1 MSDTEEFD
9 MKRSVV
15 AVLNAAESEAK
26 RRGHDRVTLAHVAV
40 VLEAMDPD
48 MADRIL
54 TDDVD
59 AAVCARLDV
68 LPRTFDHPVPDQ
80 DMLAVLRECAG
91 QPEPLESLAYAVR
104 LKMTEPESVK
114 AKMSSGGRASFVLP
128 SGVSDYAMVIDPV
141 SPTVSRDETVRQ
153 VLSLLATRQPQ
164 APLVVAPEGV
174 GRTGLARSLAVRLA
188 DPEYVGALSG
198 WPLVLTRSEGIL
210 TGGRVDALL
219 KVFDACRGKAV
230 VYVDDVEV
238 ICALGSTAGLDTTM
252 IVALRSALHD
262 PDIRIVMT
270 IASDFVDRFQAAD
283 RELFG
288 ELERVDLTVMTGDEV
303 RTIAEA
309 SAMELSAHHGVTI
322 APEIVT
328 AAVGPA
334 RQSDTSGHP
343 ALAVERLDR
352 AATAA
357 TLTEGRVA
365 VIADLGIATDERAFN
380 AFDPD
385 AIIARLKTQVLGQ
398 DRAIEDVVNRL
409 AITRDSLDARPE
421 RPDGVFLFAGPTGTG
436 KTELSLRLA
445 QDLYGS
451 QDALIRLDM
460 SEYADQWSLSKLIG
474 SGPGYIGSTEPE
486 GWLTTRVRNRPQC
499 VLLLDEIEKAHP
511 QIWNTF
517 LQVFDAG
524 RLTDGQGRV
533 ADFHDAII
541 VLTTNMGSAVF
552 ADRNAAGFMPATDTA
567 DAEAGQVLA
576 EIKRT
581 MRPELLNRLDAT
593 LVFRPLEPDTVRRIA
608 TMQLDDAVGRLAA
621 RGWDVT
627 YTDAV
632 VDVLAAKGYS
642 REYGARPL
650 LRVLEEE
657 LLGRVR
663 RLPLGPVQVDV
674 GEGLLVARS
683 GRGS

>member
-1 MSDTEEFD
+1 
-9 MKRSVV
+9 
-15 AVLNAAESEAK
+15 
-26 RRGHDRVTLAHVAV
+26 
-40 VLEAMDPD
+40 
-48 MADRIL
+48 
-54 TDDVD
+54 
-59 AAVCARLDV
+59 
-68 LPRTFDHPVPDQ
+68 
-80 DMLAVLRECAG
+80 
-91 QPEPLESLAYAVR
+91 
-104 LKMTEPESVK
+104 
-114 AKMSSGGRASFVLP
+114 
-128 SGVSDYAMVIDPV
+128 
-141 SPTVSRDETVRQ
+141 
-153 VLSLLATRQPQ
+153 
-164 APLVVAPEGV
+164 
-174 GRTGLARSLAVRLA
+174 
-188 DPEYVGALSG
+188 
-198 WPLVLTRSEGIL
+198 
-210 TGGRVDALL
+210 
-219 KVFDACRGKAV
+219 
-230 VYVDDVEV
+230 
-238 ICALGSTAGLDTTM
+238 
-252 IVALRSALHD
+252 
-262 PDIRIVMT
+262 
-270 IASDFVDRFQAAD
+270 
-283 RELFG
+283 LFG
-288 ELERVDLTVMTGDEV
+288 ELERVDLTVMTGEEV

-309 SAMELSAHHGVTI
+309 SAMELAAHHGVTI

-328 AAVGPA
+328 AAVGAA
-334 RQSDTSGHP
+334 RPSDTSGHP

-385 AIIARLKTQVLGQ
+385 AVISRLKTQVLGQ

-436 KTELSLRLA
+436 KTELALRLA

-552 ADRNAAGFMPATDTA
+552 ADRHAAGFMPAADTA

-576 EIKRT
+576 EIKRI

-608 TMQLDDAVGRLAA
+608 IMQLDAAVGRLVA

-627 YTDAV
+627 YTAAA

-663 RLPLGPVQVDV
+663 RLPTGPVQVDV
-674 GEGLLVARS
+674 DGGSLVARS
-683 GRGS
+683 GGGS